1 MFWMNLIVTSHR
13 DVTGT
18 GTKVSKGGKHPQI
31 IWLHF
36 SYWATVIIQLVLWLP
51 FCFFLRILDCLS
63 FQVTTSY
70 FSEEWRKK
78 HQPVIQLCFRSV
90 NDDSSRHPTL
100 FSVLPRAPLR
110 FGSIAK
116 VPSSQVPVL
125 FSDYCLYMHTQYIY
139 IYVYIHIQLS
149 LALYHLCSMSASVE
163 T

>member
-1 MFWMNLIVTSHR
+1 M
-13 DVTGT
+13 
-18 GTKVSKGGKHPQI
+18 
-31 IWLHF
+31 
-36 SYWATVIIQLVLWLP
+36 A
-51 FCFFLRILDCLS
+51 S
-63 FQVTTSY
+63 FQLLSY
-70 FSEEWRKK
+70 CNYPVGALVAILVFSPYIGLLIIPSDDLIFFRGVAKK

-139 IYVYIHIQLS
+139 IYIYVYIHIQLS